1 MGKKNKKQEVKIAK
15 EDIPSESDSMED
27 SEEEITFNPM
37 TKEDR
42 KRQAEM
48 LHDFDDEGEDQQDDD
63 DGDEDSDDDMINV
76 EFEFSDPRESHFK
89 SVRNF
94 FRYLFMGTAKDIDF
108 SPLADA
114 VVSQVEAGSMIQV
127 AGEDDVYAF
136 LTMLNLQFYKV
147 VFQSFFQLQDNK
159 SIQAILSILR
169 KNCPEEL
176 LPKFEEAIAKPT
188 GLLLNER
195 MRNFPPEVIPNLFNS
210 LGEDIKWALENS
222 DTKEAF
228 KYDNMLVIAPCFY
241 EEVEIRK
248 KGKKQKL
255 SKEQGNCLFFHF
267 EDEILQKVRISRRYD
282 S

>member
-1 MGKKNKKQEVKIAK
+1 MSCHFASLRIKKLCRVELVFLFSMGKKNKKQEVKIAK

-63 DGDEDSDDDMINV
+63 DGDEDRDDDMINV

-147 VFQSFFQLQDNK
+147 VF
-159 SIQAILSILR
+159 
-169 KNCPEEL
+169 
-176 LPKFEEAIAKPT
+176 
-188 GLLLNER
+188 
-195 MRNFPPEVIPNLFNS
+195 
-210 LGEDIKWALENS
+210 
-222 DTKEAF
+222 
-228 KYDNMLVIAPCFY
+228 
-241 EEVEIRK
+241 
-248 KGKKQKL
+248 
-255 SKEQGNCLFFHF
+255 
-267 EDEILQKVRISRRYD
+267 
-282 S
+282 

>member
-1 MGKKNKKQEVKIAK
+1 MGKKNKKQEVKTVK
-15 EDIPSESDSMED
+15 EDIPSESDSMEE

-48 LHDFDDEGEDQQDDD
+48 LQDFDGEDGDQHSDD

-147 VFQSFFQLQDNK
+147 VFQFFSQL
-159 SIQAILSILR
+159 
-169 KNCPEEL
+169 
-176 LPKFEEAIAKPT
+176 
-188 GLLLNER
+188 
-195 MRNFPPEVIPNLFNS
+195 
-210 LGEDIKWALENS
+210 
-222 DTKEAF
+222 
-228 KYDNMLVIAPCFY
+228 
-241 EEVEIRK
+241 
-248 KGKKQKL
+248 
-255 SKEQGNCLFFHF
+255 
-267 EDEILQKVRISRRYD
+267 
-282 S
+282 